1 MLVQFACAL
10 ALVASTVIVHATCT
24 VVVVRPL
31 RADAFQ
37 ERLAQGATA
46 IRVRILALLV
56 VAMCGVAVLE
66 SALWAWAYVALG
78 ALATMQ
84 EALYFSLVT
93 FSTLGYG
100 DVTLGEPWRLL
111 GALEATN
118 GLVMFGWTTAIV
130 VTVAQRMLADPQEG

>member
-1 MLVQFACAL
+1 MLVPFACAL
-10 ALVASTVIVHATCT
+10 ALVVSTVVVHAACT
-24 VVVVRPL
+24 VVVIRQL

-46 IRVRILALLV
+46 IRVRVLALLV

-66 SALWAWAYVALG
+66 AALWAGAYVMLG
-78 ALATMQ
+78 ALQTMP

-93 FSTLGYG
+93 FTTLGYG
-100 DVTLGEPWRLL
+100 DVTLPDPWRLL

-130 VTVAQRMLADPQEG
+130 VTVAHRILADPQPR